1 MVSCNF
7 YRGHLRT
14 EVGITI
20 LLIALMVN
28 SAHAAVLEVNSNN
41 GIGIQSIVYPS
52 IQGAI
57 DGATDGDLIMVTPGT
72 YYENLNISNKI
83 NLTIT
88 GTEKTSVILKP
99 SSVLNWDECGHT
111 SLRKAAVRIVN
122 SSDVVLQ
129 NMTMDYDLVKADSV
143 FGVFGCDSTVTL
155 NNNILKNMSVSDT
168 SSGGYSDLGT
178 YFKAPGFSD
187 ISRADIT
194 ISDNTFI
201 DMGRVGIVTH
211 DYINATITGNTFYK
225 TTDDFGYAMEIGSQ
239 STGVVRNN
247 VIYGYDTPAAS
258 DKSESAGIYIENA
271 FTGSS
276 PSTFKRVVVEN
287 NEIYDSQLA
296 MWIGNGYHGY
306 AGDVD
311 INVLLNNNNFHDNW
325 QAGIMIQDEDK
336 SVGSSVTVN
345 GGGNILKN
353 NGNIGY
359 WIFTQGDGNITVGL
373 TDENI
378 TEQHDGIY
386 LEDTGGLTSTS
397 SYDVSIHRSNISG
410 NTNYG
415 INNTI
420 SSMVVNA
427 TLNWWGADS
436 GPGHVG
442 SGSGD
447 NVSTNVLYDPWLPI
461 DETPPASVT
470 DLVNVSYAT
479 NYINWTWTDP
489 ADIDFNEVLIYLDGV
504 QIGEVPIG
512 IQLYNATVSP
522 GTYTIGTK
530 TVDERGNINATMKT
544 HTATTVLPLVRFI
557 NGTVFESPDPLAGI
571 PDVTVTIGIQ
581 TTTTNATGF
590 YSFWVPD
597 GSYSLTA
604 TLDPTFYPN
613 SSIPVSTTGEA
624 VVVQDIELELKPT
637 GTISGSVKIG

>member
-7 YRGHLRT
+7 YRGMRLRT

-20 LLIALMVN
+20 LLIMLMVS
-28 SAHAAVLEVNSNN
+28 SAGAAVLEVNSNH
-41 GIGIQSIVYPS
+41 GSGTQSIVYPT

-57 DGATDGDLIMVTPGT
+57 DGASDGDLIIVTAGT
-72 YYENLNISNKI
+72 YYENLTISNKI

-99 SSVLNWDECGHT
+99 SSVINWDACGYT
-111 SLRKAAVRIVN
+111 TDRKAAVRIVN

-129 NMTMDYDLVKADSV
+129 NMTMDYDLVKANSV

-168 SSGGYSDLGT
+168 PSGYSDLGT
-178 YFKAPGFSD
+178 YFKAPGFTD

-201 DMGRVGIVTH
+201 DMGRVGVVTH

-247 VIYGYDTPAAS
+247 VVYGYDTPAAT

-276 PSTFKRVVVEN
+276 PSTSKRVIVEN

-296 MWIGNGYHGY
+296 MWIGNGYDGY

-311 INVLLNNNNFHDNW
+311 INVQLNNNNFHDNW
-325 QAGIMIQDEDK
+325 QAGVMIQDEDK
-336 SVGSSVTVN
+336 SDGSSVTVN
-345 GGGNILKN
+345 GSGNILKN

-359 WIFTQGDGNITVGL
+359 WILTQGDGNITVDL
-373 TDENI
+373 TEENI

-386 LEDTGGLTSTS
+386 LEDKGGLTSTS
-397 SYDVSIHRSNISG
+397 SYDVSIHQSNISG

-420 SSMVVNA
+420 LSMVVNA
-427 TLNWWGADS
+427 TLNWWGS
-436 GPGHVG
+436 
-442 SGSGD
+442 
-447 NVSTNVLYDPWLPI
+447 
-461 DETPPASVT
+461 
-470 DLVNVSYAT
+470 
-479 NYINWTWTDP
+479 
-489 ADIDFNEVLIYLDGV
+489 
-504 QIGEVPIG
+504 
-512 IQLYNATVSP
+512 
-522 GTYTIGTK
+522 
-530 TVDERGNINATMKT
+530 
-544 HTATTVLPLVRFI
+544 RFRSR
-557 NGTVFESPDPLAGI
+557 TCR
-571 PDVTVTIGIQ
+571 TR
-581 TTTTNATGF
+581 
-590 YSFWVPD
+590 
-597 GSYSLTA
+597 
-604 TLDPTFYPN
+604 
-613 SSIPVSTTGEA
+613 
-624 VVVQDIELELKPT
+624 KRR
-637 GTISGSVKIG
+637 